1 MNRGLYRNCLARRE
15 LHDKYPVIP
24 QSMGTG
30 SARINTRACVG
41 SIVREYAVM
50 ASFDDLHDLSLTII
64 KSAIQHPLGLAKLT
78 PYAGAEVPFTPKE
91 RRLLDLHHEL
101 DTLSRRI
108 VEARESTGIAEKS
121 TRFIF
126 MRN

>member
-1 MNRGLYRNCLARRE
+1 MSSL
-15 LHDKYPVIP
+15 
-24 QSMGTG
+24 
-30 SARINTRACVG
+30 
-41 SIVREYAVM
+41 
-50 ASFDDLHDLSLTII
+50 DDLRDLSLTII
-64 KSAIQHPLGLAKLT
+64 KSAIHHPLGLAKLT
-78 PYAGAEVPFTPKE
+78 PHAGGEVPFTPKE

-126 MRN
+126 MRKINARRKTYTWRSRNIGIIVIGKTRGGAS